1 MVIGFE
7 PLCVEKVEGEGDRER
22 VGGGELGSPETR
34 TTEGRLL
41 ATS

>member
-22 VGGGELGSPETR
+22 VGWGGELGN
-34 TTEGRLL
+34 G
-41 ATS
+41 